1 MDKEQPTVVVID
13 DDLAFRE
20 SLGRLLRSVGLKA
33 QLWSSV
39 DEFLTSGRPNGPA
52 CLVLDVGLPGRGG
65 LDYERELTAGETRI
79 PVIVITAHT
88 DIRMSVQAMKGGAI
102 KFLTK
107 PLSDEDLLD
116 AVQLALAQDR
126 AWRVGL

>member
-1 MDKEQPTVVVID
+1 
-13 DDLAFRE
+13 
-20 SLGRLLRSVGLKA
+20 
-33 QLWSSV
+33 
-39 DEFLTSGRPNGPA
+39 
-52 CLVLDVGLPGRGG
+52 LVLDVGLPRRSG

>member
-20 SLGRLLRSVGLKA
+20 SLGRLLRAVGLKT

-39 DEFLTSGRPNGPA
+39 DEFLASGRPNGPA
-52 CLVLDVGLPGRGG
+52 CLVLDVGLPGRSG
-65 LDYERELTAGETRI
+65 LDYERELTARI